1 MEVITNLGEK
11 RFEEKNCS
19 ILVEEER
26 RRSRAALWK
35 KLWKKQILWRGVW
48 RDKSL
53 FDTSGDDLNNVLPL
67 KYSSFQTH
75 DRGRP
80 VLSVR
85 LNQFEYLA

>member
-1 MEVITNLGEK
+1 M
-11 RFEEKNCS
+11 
-19 ILVEEER
+19 
-26 RRSRAALWK
+26 
-35 KLWKKQILWRGVW
+35 W

-53 FDTSGDDLNNVLPL
+53 FDSSGDDLNNILPL

-85 LNQFEYLA
+85 LSQFEYLEEAGDKPAKNRAIESANILEHD